1 MIPSKD
7 TRIILA
13 AARLFRSFWKAR
25 IEKPKTQKTNI
36 YPQPNIFHC
45 SWIWSILKVQVISF
59 NYSSKDTTDKPLRI
73 SNYIFQKL
81 LNVSCN
87 SITYYNLFGFE
98 SNCSFFNAWIKYAL
112 TKIIYQNQKK
122 KTCFRAHLIFLHFGN
137 LFLVENL
144 SWLFATFLIV
154 GKQRD
159 TILHKSFW
167 DVWIWWL
174 FTCTVRHKT
183 FLNWTISSTSY
194 FYLLLL
200 SWLSWAVSTI
210 LHNLIIHLHSVY
222 FVSSLEHP
230 ANEGLQA
237 KKNH

>member
-59 NYSSKDTTDKPLRI
+59 NYSSKYTTEKPLRI

-87 SITYYNLFGFE
+87 SITYY
-98 SNCSFFNAWIKYAL
+98 
-112 TKIIYQNQKK
+112 II
-122 KTCFRAHLIFLHFGN
+122 
-137 LFLVENL
+137 
-144 SWLFATFLIV
+144 
-154 GKQRD
+154 
-159 TILHKSFW
+159 
-167 DVWIWWL
+167 
-174 FTCTVRHKT
+174 
-183 FLNWTISSTSY
+183 
-194 FYLLLL
+194 YLLLNPI
-200 SWLSWAVSTI
+200 AVFSMPESNMLLLKLFTKTKKKK
-210 LHNLIIHLHSVY
+210 H
-222 FVSSLEHP
+222 VSGP
-230 ANEGLQA
+230 T
-237 KKNH
+237 

>member
-1 MIPSKD
+1 MNLIHLKSSSNF
-7 TRIILA
+7 IQ
-13 AARLFRSFWKAR
+13 LFIKVYDR
-25 IEKPKTQKTNI
+25 KTTTNL
-36 YPQPNIFHC
+36 QLHLSEALKRKLQFH
-45 SWIWSILKVQVISF
+45 
-59 NYSSKDTTDKPLRI
+59 Y
-73 SNYIFQKL
+73 L
-81 LNVSCN
+81 L
-87 SITYYNLFGFE
+87 YNLFGFE

-144 SWLFATFLIV
+144 SWLFATFLMV

-200 SWLSWAVSTI
+200 SWLSRVVSTI
-210 LHNLIIHLHSVY
+210 FDNLIIHLHSVY

-230 ANEGLQA
+230 ANEGLQT